1 MEVWELLVVS
11 FFFFFPMF
19 STPHPVFSPLLL
31 LLEAEPCRLTRHVFT
46 PGPQTLASPAQSDVL
61 GV

>member
-1 MEVWELLVVS
+1 MEVWELLAVS
-11 FFFFFPMF
+11 GFFMF
-19 STPHPVFSPLLL
+19 STPHPVLSRLLSL
-31 LLEAEPCRLTRHVFT
+31 VEAEPCRLTRHLFT